1 MLSFGSWSAKTMVGH
16 GIFICLEGL
25 DGCGKTTQAKLLV
38 RRLKTKCEAFYTAEP
53 SRGQI
58 GKLIKKRYLHVSTRG
73 STVVEALLFAADRVE
88 HLKNEVAPA
97 LEKGKIV
104 VSDRYVFS
112 SLAYQGATGIDLK
125 WIENVNK
132 HAFRPDLALFID
144 VDPKTVVRRL
154 KQKKSV
160 MENLETQLKVQQVY
174 SKYVETGAL
183 VRIDG
188 SKSKS
193 EVAKAIWQIVNDHL
207 RRTS

>member
-1 MLSFGSWSAKTMVGH
+1 MVDH
-16 GIFICLEGL
+16 GTFICLEGL
-25 DGCGKTTQAKLLV
+25 DGCGKTTQAKLLA
-38 RRLKTKCEAFYTAEP
+38 RRLKTKYEAVYTAEP

-58 GKLIKKRYLHVSTRG
+58 GKFIKKRYLHASTRG

-88 HLKNEVAPA
+88 HLKNEVVPA
-97 LEKGKIV
+97 LEKGKVV

-112 SLAYQGATGIDLK
+112 SLAYQGAAGIDLK

-144 VDPKTVVRRL
+144 VDPKTVVGRL

-174 SKYVETGAL
+174 YKYVETGAL

-188 SKSKS
+188 NKSKR
-193 EVAKAIWQIVNDHL
+193 EVAKAVWQAVSDHL
-207 RRTS
+207 RRTR

>member
-1 MLSFGSWSAKTMVGH
+1 LVSH
-16 GIFICLEGL
+16 GLFVCLEGL

-38 RRLKTKCEAFYTAEP
+38 RRLRTKYEAVYTAEP

-58 GKLIKKRYLHVSTRG
+58 GKFIKKRYLHVSTRG

-97 LEKGKIV
+97 LEKGKVV

-112 SLAYQGATGIDLK
+112 SLAYQGAAGIDLK

>member
-1 MLSFGSWSAKTMVGH
+1 MVGH
-16 GIFICLEGL
+16 GIFVCLEGL

-38 RRLKTKCEAFYTAEP
+38 RRLKTKYEAVYTAEP

-58 GKLIKKRYLHVSTRG
+58 GKFIKKRYLHASTRG

-112 SLAYQGATGIDLK
+112 SLAYQGAAGIDLK

-132 HAFRPDLALFID
+132 HVFRPDLALFID
-144 VDPKTVVRRL
+144 VDPKTVVGRL

-188 SKSKS
+188 NKSKR
-193 EVAKAIWQIVNDHL
+193 EVAKAIWQAVSDHL
-207 RRTS
+207 RRTR